1 MKSFRAILL
10 LLVAAA
16 LFAFSAPVSMAQSS
30 TTGGLTGTVTDPSG
44 AVISGATVTI
54 TNLGTGQARS
64 VTTDSNGS
72 YKFNQLQPGNYSVT
86 FSASGFQS
94 LEVPSI
100 TISITET
107 AVVNRKLEV
116 GAQTQQVTVESTTQ
130 AIQTTN
136 ATVGTL
142 VGSKTVTTL
151 PLSSRNYTNII
162 DLSPGVVVNV
172 ASAAAVGNGT
182 QDINVNGNGSDQ
194 NNYMMDGATITNYG
208 SGGGAQSGN
217 FPGIAIPNPDSIQE
231 FKIQTAQ
238 YDAEY
243 GRNPGASVNVTTKDG
258 TNQFHGDVWEFFRNS
273 ALDANDFFNKYSQL
287 NVLHEANKPE
297 TLNENMF
304 GGTFGGPIKK
314 DKLFFFGSYQGFR
327 QLNAVGTNGFATG
340 LSTGITLYPF
350 TAPGPNGGRGNSVSG
365 SIPLDYV
372 PTNAACG
379 YTTYRQ
385 YLGCAFGGLASG
397 IPGLGTGVPVAN
409 DGSNINQVA
418 INALQLA
425 GPKGGLANGYY
436 FPGAPFQSNGLP
448 VSTSSA
454 VSAVPTRANE
464 DQYLGN
470 IEYVMSPK
478 NTFFQKFFYSRDPQ
492 DQSFVC
498 LNGIGNLVNSCAP
511 GAPEDVNYT
520 SLNETLKLTTV
531 ATSNLVNEALF
542 SFVRSTTVAVP
553 GNYLTACSVGIVPPL
568 ANGNCSNI
576 PSTNSINPIQLQIP
590 TITISG
596 LPMNGLVG
604 YGTGPLNTGGN
615 FFASATN
622 YFNTYEFKDN
632 ISWNHG
638 IHTIRAGAEVDRIQ
652 YNWTLP
658 GRGGVFFPTVADF
671 LTSASGQPGS
681 NCEYGT
687 GSPACTPSSGAPN
700 GIFVNFYGETTTN
713 GNKHDQR
720 ANQFSAY
727 LEDDIKATS
736 KLTLNLGVRWEYDGY
751 PSDVSGL
758 FSNGWASTAALVNTG
773 SFFLGPEV
781 TSGPGTPSNQ
791 VGTLAGLVVQSNYNP
806 NTQECGAPLAPT
818 ACGLTAPVGI
828 FPGYPGGATGV
839 YVNTNKTL
847 VHGAPINDFAPRL
860 GLAWQPFSSN
870 FVIRAGYGIY
880 YDAVYANLLANNN
893 AGNPP
898 YNAYVNGSYPG
909 NSLDIPIAAGA
920 TGGILGWTPRTMQV
934 LAGSSATGATLI
946 EDNSGGLGIGPT
958 SINEGIGVPLI
969 QQYNLDAQYAVA
981 KNWIVD
987 IGYVGSHGTHLYN
1000 WAYPVNYA
1008 YLAAGAP
1015 NEPAAT
1021 DLQDTRM
1028 ILGSGAPGVPNSFVF
1043 NDPANT
1049 NPSTQII
1056 ENTGSGAPYPG
1067 NRMGRVPY
1075 LGFSTGGLSNTT
1087 TKGDSLYDSLQA
1099 SLSHQFANGFLL
1111 KASYTWS
1118 KLITNINSS
1127 EAGGGIAAPGNVLS
1141 GGGNSNDPLDMAQQ
1155 YGLAAFNRPQRLIV
1169 AYSYDL
1175 PYKETHGF
1183 SGHLLSGWT
1192 VSGVT
1197 TVQDG
1202 EPFTVI
1208 DGNAGTIYGA
1218 TGSVRA
1224 ELRASNTGKCN
1235 SYGVCQSIGVATTGS
1250 TTSRV
1255 ISGLTGGNCGAN
1267 STWINTAAYGSCG
1280 LFGFS
1285 DVGMAPCIGGTTPG
1299 TCATAGPGNGGTG
1312 FGDSGVGAIMG
1323 PGQFNWDISLIKNT
1337 KVTEG
1342 TSIEFRAEF
1351 YNVWNHPQFNP
1362 PVNNAA
1368 DSTFGEIQNSSVPPR
1383 IMQFALKYYF

>member
-1 MKSFRAILL
+1 MKLFRAFLL
-10 LLVAAA
+10 LLAVAA
-16 LFAFSAPVSMAQSS
+16 LFACHAPLLMAQSS
-30 TTGGLTGTVTDPSG
+30 TTGGLAGTVTDPSG

-54 TNLGTGQARS
+54 TSLGTGQTRT
-64 VTTDSNGS
+64 VTTDANGS

-86 FSASGFQS
+86 FSASDFKS

-100 TISITET
+100 TVSITET
-107 AVVNRKLEV
+107 GVVNRSLQV
-116 GAQTQQVTVESTTQ
+116 GEQTQQVTVESTTQ
-130 AIQTTN
+130 RIQTTN

-162 DLSPGVVVNV
+162 DLSPGVVANV

-258 TNQFHGDVWEFFRNS
+258 TNKFHGDAWEFFRNS
-273 ALDANDFFNKYSQL
+273 ALDANDFFNKASEL
-287 NVLHEANKPE
+287 SLPGGKNKPE

-304 GGTFGGPIKK
+304 GGTIGGPIKK

-350 TAPGPNGGRGNSVSG
+350 TAPGANGGRGNGVSG
-365 SIPLDYV
+365 TIPLDYV
-372 PTNAACG
+372 PTNAPCS
-379 YTTYRQ
+379 YTSYRQ
-385 YLGCAFGGLASG
+385 YLGCAFGGTA
-397 IPGLGTGVPVAN
+397 IAPFFPTLGTHVPVAT

-418 INALQLA
+418 INALQLL
-425 GPKGGLANGYY
+425 GPKGSVSQGYY
-436 FPGAPFQSNGLP
+436 FPGAPFLSSGLP
-448 VSTSSA
+448 ANTSSA
-454 VSAVPTRANE
+454 VAAVPTRANE

-470 IEYVMSPK
+470 VEYVMSSK
-478 NTFFQKFFYSRDPQ
+478 NTLFQKFFYSKDPQ
-492 DQSFVC
+492 DQSFTC

-511 GAPEDVNYT
+511 GAPENVNYK

-542 SFVRSTTVAVP
+542 SFVRTSTVAVP
-553 GNYLTACSVGIVPPL
+553 GNYISACSVGITPPL
-568 ANGNCSNI
+568 ANGDCANI
-576 PSTNSINPIQLQIP
+576 PSSNSINPIILEMP

-596 LPMNGLVG
+596 LPMNDPVG
-604 YGTGPLNTGGN
+604 YGTGALNTGGN
-615 FFASATN
+615 FFSSATN
-622 YFNTYEFKDN
+622 YFNTFEMKDN

-638 IHTIRAGAEVDRIQ
+638 MHTIRAGAEVDRIQ

-658 GRGGVFFPTVADF
+658 GRGGVFFPTVSDF
-671 LTSASGQPGS
+671 LTS
-681 NCEYGT
+681 
-687 GSPACTPSSGAPN
+687 SSGAANTGTTAVPN
-700 GIFVNFYGETTTN
+700 GIFVNFYGLGQIN
-713 GNKHDQR
+713 GNLHDQR

-751 PSDVSGL
+751 PSDVTGL
-758 FSNGWASTAALVNTG
+758 FTDAWPSQAALVNTG
-773 SFFLGPEV
+773 SYFLGNQV
-781 TSGPGTPSNQ
+781 ANGPGTPSNQ
-791 VGTLAGLVVQSNYNP
+791 IGTLAGLVVQSNYNP
-806 NTQECGAPLAPT
+806 NIKACGAPLAPT
-818 ACGLTAPVGI
+818 ACGLTAPAGI

-847 VHGAPINDFAPRL
+847 VHGAPVNDFAPRL
-860 GLAWQPFSSN
+860 GVAWQPWSDK

-898 YNAYVNGSYPG
+898 YNGYVNGSYPG
-909 NSLDIPIAAGA
+909 NSLDMPIAPAA
-920 TGGILGWTPRTMQV
+920 TGGILGWTPRTLQV
-934 LAGSSATGATLI
+934 ATGDPTDGATLI
-946 EDNSGGLGIGPT
+946 LGNNDGSGIGPT

-969 QQYNLDAQYAVA
+969 QQYNIDLQYAVA
-981 KNWIVD
+981 NNWVVD
-987 IGYVGSHGTHLYN
+987 VGYVGSHGTHLYD
-1000 WAYPVNYA
+1000 WAHAINHADLLPN
-1008 YLAAGAP
+1008 AP
-1015 NEPAAT
+1015 NGPAAN
-1021 DLQDTRM
+1021 DVQDSRM
-1028 ILGSGAPGVPNSFVF
+1028 ILGSGGPGVPNSFLF
-1043 NDPANT
+1043 NDPNNT
-1049 NPSTQII
+1049 NPSTQVLS
-1056 ENTGSGAPYPG
+1056 NLATSAAFPG
-1067 NRMGRVPY
+1067 EGNQLGRVPY
-1075 LGFSTGGLSNTT
+1075 LGFSTGGMSSTT
-1087 TKGDSLYDSLQA
+1087 TQGDSLYDSLQA
-1099 SLSHQFANGFLL
+1099 SVRHQFANGFLL
-1111 KASYTWS
+1111 QASYTWS

-1141 GGGNSNDPLDMAQQ
+1141 GGATMNNPLDFAQQ
-1155 YGLAAFNRPQRLIV
+1155 YGLASFNRPQRLIV

-1175 PYKETHGF
+1175 PYKHTQGF
-1183 SGHLLSGWT
+1183 AGHVLGGWT

-1197 TVQDG
+1197 TAQDG

-1208 DGNAGTIYGA
+1208 DGNGGTIYGGG
-1218 TGSVRA
+1218 TIRA
-1224 ELRASNTGKCN
+1224 ELNGANTGKCN
-1235 SYGVCQSIGVATTGS
+1235 SYGVCQSIGVAASGS
-1250 TTSRV
+1250 TTARV
-1255 ISGLTGGNCGAN
+1255 ISGLTRGNG
-1267 STWINTAAYGSCG
+1267 WINKTAYGST
-1280 LFGFS
+1280 
-1285 DVGMAPCIGGTTPG
+1285 PCIGGIPNPG
-1299 TCATAGPGNGGTG
+1299 GVATDPCGEFPNGLFPGDPGYTFAGAGTG
-1312 FGDSGVGAIMG
+1312 FGNSGIGAIMG
-1323 PGQFNWDISLIKNT
+1323 PGQFNWDISIIKNT

-1342 TSIEFRAEF
+1342 TSVEFRAEF
-1351 YNVWNHPQFNP
+1351 YNAWNHPQFNP
-1362 PVNNAA
+1362 PVNSVS
-1368 DSTFGEIQNSSVPPR
+1368 DSTFGEVQNSSVPPR